1 MRQALKLGEV
11 NPLPILHAL
20 ALKPE
25 LWNQYDLRSTYPG
38 SPHAEVDDILCRFN
52 EIDDAATMVDDL
64 VCVPYP
70 AWSELPVKPAVFD
83 LMRLVEGVGLGRV
96 MITKLKPGGR
106 IAPHVDQG
114 APAEYYRRYQFSL
127 QSLPGATFRFDNE
140 VVSFRS
146 GEVWWINN
154 RVEHEVING
163 SEDDRIVM
171 IADIR
176 LAADE

>member
-1 MRQALKLGEV
+1 MKHFLKVGEI
-11 NPLPILHAL
+11 NPTPILHAL
-20 ALKPE
+20 MMKSD
-25 LWNQYDLRSTYPG
+25 LWNAFDLRSTYPN
-38 SPHAEVDDILCRFN
+38 SPHAEVDDILLRFN
-52 EIDDAATMVDDL
+52 DLSEPEKVPDDI

-70 AWSELPVKPAVFD
+70 AWNELPVKPVVLD
-83 LMRLVEGVGLGRV
+83 LMRSVEGVGLGRV
-96 MITKLKPGGR
+96 MITRLKPGGR